1 MNSEKQSTNL
11 QMTLREVNRVGEG
24 QKNVPKLR
32 FKGYEDAWEQRKFM
46 ECINNVVDYRGKT
59 PKKLGMNWSEE
70 GFLALSALNVKDGY
84 IDFELDANYGDIE
97 LYNAWMKQDLSKGQ
111 VVFTTEAPM
120 GNVAQIPDE
129 SKYILSQRVIA
140 FEVAHEKITDDF
152 LATLLKS
159 PKVFDNLTSLA
170 TGGTAKGVSQRS
182 LSKLSVK
189 IPQIIEEQNKIAK
202 IICTLNKAIT
212 LHQRKY
218 DALKSM
224 KKTLLSKMF
233 PKNGEDVPEIRF
245 KEFTDAWE
253 QRKLGEVG
261 TTYTGLSGKTK
272 EDFGHGNG
280 QFVTYMNVFSNAVA
294 SSEMVEPVEID
305 ERQNK
310 VVAGDVL
317 FTTSSETPEEV
328 GMSSVWLENSK
339 NTYLNSFCFGYR
351 PRIPFD
357 PYYLAFML
365 RSSLMRKKIT
375 FLAQG
380 ISRYNIS
387 KNKMMD
393 IEIPVPIMSEQHQIG
408 EYFRNLEHLITL
420 HQRKIEELKNMKK
433 TLLQQMFV

>member
-1 MNSEKQSTNL
+1 MN
-11 QMTLREVNRVGEG
+11 R
-24 QKNVPKLR
+24 
-32 FKGYEDAWEQRKFM
+32 
-46 ECINNVVDYRGKT
+46 
-59 PKKLGMNWSEE
+59 
-70 GFLALSALNVKDGY
+70 
-84 IDFELDANYGDIE
+84 
-97 LYNAWMKQDLSKGQ
+97 
-111 VVFTTEAPM
+111 
-120 GNVAQIPDE
+120 
-129 SKYILSQRVIA
+129 
-140 FEVAHEKITDDF
+140 
-152 LATLLKS
+152 
-159 PKVFDNLTSLA
+159 
-170 TGGTAKGVSQRS
+170 
-182 LSKLSVK
+182 
-189 IPQIIEEQNKIAK
+189 
-202 IICTLNKAIT
+202 NKA
-212 LHQRKY
+212 Y
-218 DALKSM
+218 
-224 KKTLLSKMF
+224 
-233 PKNGEDVPEIRF
+233 
-245 KEFTDAWE
+245 AWE

-261 TTYTGLSGKTK
+261 ITYTGLSGKTK

-351 PRIPFD
+351 PLIPFD

-408 EYFRNLEHLITL
+408 EYFRNLDYLITL
-420 HQRKIEELKNMKK
+420 HQRKYDALKSMKK
-433 TLLQQMFV
+433 TLLSKMFPKNGQDVPEIRFKGFTDAWEQRKLGEEVQIVMGQSPKGENYTDNPEDYILVQGNADMKDGKVFPRVWTTQVTKQAHKGDVILSVRAPVGDIGKTDYDVVIGRGVAAVKGNEFFYQLLGKLKLDGYWTKSSTGSTFDSINSNEIKNAKVTIPDINEQLFIGDYFQGIDNLITLHQRRSLRIIGFSAT

>member
-1 MNSEKQSTNL
+1 MLISTN
-11 QMTLREVNRVGEG
+11 
-24 QKNVPKLR
+24 
-32 FKGYEDAWEQRKFM
+32 
-46 ECINNVVDYRGKT
+46 KT
-59 PKKLGMNWSEE
+59 
-70 GFLALSALNVKDGY
+70 Y
-84 IDFELDANYGDIE
+84 
-97 LYNAWMKQDLSKGQ
+97 
-111 VVFTTEAPM
+111 
-120 GNVAQIPDE
+120 
-129 SKYILSQRVIA
+129 
-140 FEVAHEKITDDF
+140 
-152 LATLLKS
+152 
-159 PKVFDNLTSLA
+159 
-170 TGGTAKGVSQRS
+170 
-182 LSKLSVK
+182 
-189 IPQIIEEQNKIAK
+189 
-202 IICTLNKAIT
+202 
-212 LHQRKY
+212 
-218 DALKSM
+218 
-224 KKTLLSKMF
+224 
-233 PKNGEDVPEIRF
+233 
-245 KEFTDAWE
+245 AWE

-280 QFVTYMNVFSNAVA
+280 QFITYMNVFSNAVA

-305 ERQNK
+305 DRQNK

-351 PRIPFD
+351 PIIPFD

-408 EYFRNLEHLITL
+408 EYFRNLDYLITL
-420 HQRKIEELKNMKK
+420 HQRKYDALKTMKKTLLSKMFPKDGEDVPEIRFKGFTDAWEQRKLGEEVQIVMGQSPKGENYTDNPKDYILVQGNADMKDGKVFPRVWTTQVTKQAYKGDIILSVRAPVGDIGKTDYDVVIGRGVAAVKGNEFFYQLLGKLKQDGYWTKSSTGSTFDSINSNEIKNAKVTIPDIKEQLLIGDYFQGIDNLITLHQRKLDELKNMKK

>member
-1 MNSEKQSTNL
+1 MN
-11 QMTLREVNRVGEG
+11 R
-24 QKNVPKLR
+24 
-32 FKGYEDAWEQRKFM
+32 
-46 ECINNVVDYRGKT
+46 
-59 PKKLGMNWSEE
+59 
-70 GFLALSALNVKDGY
+70 
-84 IDFELDANYGDIE
+84 
-97 LYNAWMKQDLSKGQ
+97 
-111 VVFTTEAPM
+111 
-120 GNVAQIPDE
+120 
-129 SKYILSQRVIA
+129 
-140 FEVAHEKITDDF
+140 
-152 LATLLKS
+152 
-159 PKVFDNLTSLA
+159 
-170 TGGTAKGVSQRS
+170 
-182 LSKLSVK
+182 
-189 IPQIIEEQNKIAK
+189 
-202 IICTLNKAIT
+202 NKA
-212 LHQRKY
+212 Y
-218 DALKSM
+218 
-224 KKTLLSKMF
+224 
-233 PKNGEDVPEIRF
+233 
-245 KEFTDAWE
+245 AWE

-261 TTYTGLSGKTK
+261 ITYTGLSGKTK

-351 PRIPFD
+351 PLIPFD

-408 EYFRNLEHLITL
+408 EYFRNLDYLITL
-420 HQRKIEELKNMKK
+420 HQRKYDALKSMKKTLLSKMFPKNGQDVPEIRFKGFTDAWEQRKLGEEVQIVMGQSPKGENYTDNPEDYILVQGNADMKDGKVFPRVWTTQVTKQAHKGDVILSVRAPVGDIGKTDYDVVIGRGVAAVKGNEFFYQLLGKLKLDGYWTKSSTGSTFDSINSNEIKNAKVTIPDINEQLFIGDYFQGIDNLITLHQRKLEELKNMKK

>member
-11 QMTLREVNRVGEG
+11 QMTLREVNRVGEVK
-24 QKNVPKLR
+24 KNIPKLR

-59 PKKLGMNWSEE
+59 PKKLGMNWAEE

-120 GNVAQIPDE
+120 GNVAQIPDK

-159 PKVFDNLTSLA
+159 PKVFDDLTSLA
-170 TGGTAKGVSQRS
+170 TGGTAKGVSQKS

-218 DALKSM
+218 DSLKSM

-233 PKNGEDVPEIRF
+233 PKNGEVVPEIRF
-245 KEFTDAWE
+245 KGFTDAWE
-253 QRKLGEVG
+253 QRKLGEIVLSEIKGSAKAEMIGGDTPYLETNYLNGGECLFVDSENNVDTDDVIVLWDGSQAG
-261 TTYTGLSGKTK
+261 TVYHGFSGALGSTFKAYKTK
-272 EDFGHGNG
+272 CLGLFIFQQLKKNQQTIYDKYRTPNIPHVIKTFKDEYD
-280 QFVTYMNVFSNAVA
+280 VMLT
-294 SSEMVEPVEID
+294 SEEEQKEI
-305 ERQNK
+305 
-310 VVAGDVL
+310 G
-317 FTTSSETPEEV
+317 
-328 GMSSVWLENSK
+328 
-339 NTYLNSFCFGYR
+339 
-351 PRIPFD
+351 
-357 PYYLAFML
+357 
-365 RSSLMRKKIT
+365 
-375 FLAQG
+375 
-380 ISRYNIS
+380 RYF
-387 KNKMMD
+387 
-393 IEIPVPIMSEQHQIG
+393 QQID
-408 EYFRNLEHLITL
+408 HLITL
-420 HQRKIEELKNMKK
+420 HQRKLEELKNMKK
-433 TLLQQMFV
+433 TLLQKMFV

>member
-1 MNSEKQSTNL
+1 
-11 QMTLREVNRVGEG
+11 
-24 QKNVPKLR
+24 
-32 FKGYEDAWEQRKFM
+32 
-46 ECINNVVDYRGKT
+46 
-59 PKKLGMNWSEE
+59 
-70 GFLALSALNVKDGY
+70 
-84 IDFELDANYGDIE
+84 
-97 LYNAWMKQDLSKGQ
+97 
-111 VVFTTEAPM
+111 
-120 GNVAQIPDE
+120 
-129 SKYILSQRVIA
+129 
-140 FEVAHEKITDDF
+140 
-152 LATLLKS
+152 
-159 PKVFDNLTSLA
+159 
-170 TGGTAKGVSQRS
+170 
-182 LSKLSVK
+182 
-189 IPQIIEEQNKIAK
+189 
-202 IICTLNKAIT
+202 
-212 LHQRKY
+212 
-218 DALKSM
+218 M

-233 PKNGEDVPEIRF
+233 PKDGEDVPEIRF
-245 KEFTDAWE
+245 KGFTDAWE

-420 HQRKIEELKNMKK
+420 HQRKLEELKNMKK